1 MSYPGKRRRTDTG
14 WAGGGSGEDGL
25 AGSAPSRRT
34 EYRKDPDGLGIV
46 IHRSP
51 RRKLTVEARV
61 VGGELHAYLPAGM
74 SEAEER
80 KWLSRMKHRLRHKLS
95 SDNDDLV
102 AYLEARARKLNDRY
116 FGGELSWKAIKVTR
130 ARKWV
135 FGSCDS
141 SRKEIR
147 ISEEIRHLPTW
158 VQDYL
163 LLHELAHLIYP
174 DHGKKFWEV
183 VRRYEK
189 ADRADGYLLGWAQRK
204 ELDKAA
210 ARASSRKG
218 ERTRLGCAR

>member
-1 MSYPGKRRRTDTG
+1 MR
-14 WAGGGSGEDGL
+14 
-25 AGSAPSRRT
+25 SASSRRRT
-34 EYRKDPDGLGIV
+34 EYRKDPDGLRIV

-61 VGGELHAYLPAGM
+61 VGDELHAYLPADM
-74 SEAEER
+74 SDAEER
-80 KWLSRMKHRLRHKLS
+80 KWVSRMKQRLRHRLS
-95 SDNDDLV
+95 PDNADLV
-102 AYLEARARKLNDRY
+102 AYLEVRARKLNDRY

-141 SRKEIR
+141 GRKEIR
-147 ISEEIRHLPTW
+147 VSEEIRHLPTW

-163 LLHELAHLIYP
+163 LLHELAHLIVP

-183 VRRYEK
+183 VRRYDK

-204 ELDKAA
+204 ELEKA
-210 ARASSRKG
+210 ARASSRRGKEPRFRCPRYG
-218 ERTRLGCAR
+218 ADP